1 MLNSARLQSP
11 RLFGVELY
19 KALCSWGFIALLRDA
34 VDMMEVRVMVENVH
48 TYRIRLLY
56 RASMWLRIKGR
67 KLVA

>member
-1 MLNSARLQSP
+1 
-11 RLFGVELY
+11 
-19 KALCSWGFIALLRDA
+19 
-34 VDMMEVRVMVENVH
+34 MEVRIIFENVH